1 VKNTQTLP
9 LPSEDAAWASF
20 KIPLT
25 ESELRAF
32 CEDIERMFR
41 INPYLEFSQW
51 RETGPRQY
59 HFSGK
64 NISQEPAFEFALDLR
79 VEPLDDGFR
88 VHYTQGLKSSTTFKI
103 ESAPEGSQLTIIEDY
118 DQLPKEERQAR
129 LHEVDRSLVKWAND
143 LQAYLMHWRRWSRFG
158 LWRWYMRR
166 VWQPLK
172 PSARRIVYILLWIT
186 VVEIALILL
195 GAAIYWAEYT

>member
-1 VKNTQTLP
+1 
-9 LPSEDAAWASF
+9 
-20 KIPLT
+20 
-25 ESELRAF
+25 
-32 CEDIERMFR
+32 MFR

-51 RETGPRQY
+51 RETGPQHY

-79 VEPLDDGFR
+79 VEPLDDGIR

-118 DQLPKEERQAR
+118 DQLPEEERQAR

-143 LQAYLMHWRRWSRFG
+143 LQTYLMHWRRWSRVG

>member
-1 VKNTQTLP
+1 VNTEVLP
-9 LPSEDAAWASF
+9 VPTEDAAWASF
-20 KIPLT
+20 KTPL
-25 ESELRAF
+25 SEAALREF
-32 CEDIERMFR
+32 CEDIERLYR

-51 RETGPRQY
+51 RSIGPQQY

-64 NISQEPAFEFALDLR
+64 NISQEPAFEFASDLR
-79 VEPLDDGFR
+79 VEHVKDGIR
-88 VHYTQGLKSSTTFKI
+88 VHYAQGLKSSTTFKI
-103 ESAPEGSQLTIIEDY
+103 EAAPEGSQLTIIEDY
-118 DQLPKEERQAR
+118 SQLPEAEREAR

-143 LQAYLMHWRRWSRFG
+143 IQAYLIHWKNWSRYR

-172 PSARRIVYILLWIT
+172 PMARRIVYILLWIT

-195 GAAIYWAEYT
+195 GAAIFWAEYT

>member
-1 VKNTQTLP
+1 MNTEVLP
-9 LPSEDAAWASF
+9 LPTDDAAWASF
-20 KIPLT
+20 KTPLSET
-25 ESELRAF
+25 ELREF
-32 CEDIERMFR
+32 CEDIERLYR

-51 RETGPRQY
+51 RSTGTQQY

-79 VEPLDDGFR
+79 VEHIEDGIR
-88 VHYTQGLKSSTTFKI
+88 VHYAQGLKSSTTFKI
-103 ESAPEGSQLTIIEDY
+103 EAAPEGSQLTIIEDY
-118 DQLPKEERQAR
+118 SQLPEEEREAR

-143 LQAYLMHWRRWSRFG
+143 IQAYLIHWNNWSRFG

-166 VWQPLK
+166 IWQPLK
-172 PSARRIVYILLWIT
+172 PMSRRIVYILLWIT

-195 GAAIYWAEYT
+195 GAAIFWVEYT